1 MIYKNNLTIIL
12 LFSFPD
18 DSVVVLKP
26 VSVAFTEFE
35 TNRVSFCSRK
45 SKSAIWVCASE
56 LSMCLVLKAAPS
68 EGRISQLHASLR
80 LSYFREESTHYKIDC
95 YSSWGIITVI
105 SVFGNKCD
113 LLRV

>member
-1 MIYKNNLTIIL
+1 MIIL
-12 LFSFPD
+12 LFSFTD
-18 DSVVVLKP
+18 DYVVVLKP
-26 VSVAFTEFE
+26 VSVALPEFE
-35 TNRVSFCSRK
+35 ISWISFYSRK

-68 EGRISQLHASLR
+68 EGRISQLHASAR
-80 LSYFREESTHYKIDC
+80 LSYFREESTHYNIDC